1 MPILVLVAAS
11 AIALSLPLVWWSA
24 TAKGPNT
31 LPKGRID
38 YVRGDVTDARQLMLQ
53 RSSGERVGM
62 PLLRSF
68 GTTLRRISPVG
79 WIDSTRRRLVL
90 AGNTRDFAVER
101 TLVAKTLLGLLG
113 AAAPL
118 VAQLGGGT
126 MRVVLAAVF
135 GTVGFALP
143 ELMLH
148 SRGQARQK
156 LIQQELPDTLD
167 QVRMS
172 VEAGLGFEAALARVA
187 GTGSGPLSEE
197 LNRTLRE
204 TRLGVSRA
212 EALQNLAE
220 RTAVDDLDSFV
231 FAVVQSAAYGLPIG
245 QVLRVQSDELRGKR
259 RDRAE
264 ERALKIPILLIFPM
278 AFCIFPVLMIVLMA
292 PAGLKIARELG
303 GAL

>member
-1 MPILVLVAAS
+1 
-11 AIALSLPLVWWSA
+11 
-24 TAKGPNT
+24 
-31 LPKGRID
+31 
-38 YVRGDVTDARQLMLQ
+38 
-53 RSSGERVGM
+53 
-62 PLLRSF
+62 
-68 GTTLRRISPVG
+68 VG